1 MSARVVVAV
10 VLVVAGVAAAA
21 GLVAGPRPGG
31 GDPAVVVADERGH
44 QLASV
49 PCPRRAGSS
58 SPTGTRST
66 GPR

>member
-1 MSARVVVAV
+1 VSARVVVAV

-31 GDPAVVVADERGH
+31 GDPAVVVAGERGH
-44 QLASV
+44 QLASS
-49 PCPRRAGSS
+49 P